1 MDGKLARGYARE
13 GRRHDQRHQELLV
26 LVNSVVDERAGLEIE
41 VRRKIS
47 SRRLKLLAETV
58 ESLRHNLVFLR
69 LGQAMP
75 GWGSSTK
82 VQISGSFVPQVVRFE
97 GRLEKASRYRLEV
110 KILSR
115 RSYDRRQEEKIF
127 FIREHAFK
135 RYIERSNAKY
145 DDLFG
150 DLWPAVL
157 LPTLMKMI
165 GASVSQQ
172 IALPV
177 KDGMFLGTYSGACRD
192 GMSVVDRKGHV
203 RGRPI
208 DDVRLNMADEPA
220 IWVHTYISFDE
231 MSDQQAA
238 LWLALTRFLN
248 EHAEA
253 MIDWHALGPLT
264 HAFKDDPLEV
274 WPNIACPDDVLRK
287 FRRIYAGAVWR
298 RTLGS
303 HQHHPSAVPSS
314 SWVTRPG
321 RVSLPTTFWEITL
334 PPIWSRK
341 TLPRPTPVAGM
352 KGVYAPR

>member
-1 MDGKLARGYARE
+1 MDAKLARGYARE
-13 GRRHDQRHQELLV
+13 GRRIDQRDQERLALG
-26 LVNSVVDERAGLEIE
+26 NSVVEELAGLEIE
-41 VRRKIS
+41 VRGKIS
-47 SRRLKLLAETV
+47 SRRLKRLAETV
-58 ESLRHNLVFLR
+58 ENLRHNLVFLR
-69 LGQAMP
+69 LGQAMA

-115 RSYDRRQEEKIF
+115 RSYDRREEEKTF

-145 DDLFG
+145 DDLFR

-165 GASVSQQ
+165 GASVNQQ
-172 IALPV
+172 VALPV
-177 KDGMFLGTYSGACRD
+177 KDGLFLGTYSGACRD
-192 GMSVVDRKGHV
+192 GMTVVNRKGHV
-203 RGRPI
+203 RGRPVN
-208 DDVRLNMADEPA
+208 DVKLYMPDEPA
-220 IWVHTYISFDE
+220 TWVNTYISFDE

-238 LWLALTRFLN
+238 LWLALTRFLS

-264 HAFKDDPLEV
+264 HAFNDDPLKI

-287 FRRIYAGAVWR
+287 FRRIYAGNVWR
-298 RTLGS
+298 RALGR
-303 HQHHPSAVPSS
+303 QHHQSCDSPSS
-314 SWVTRPG
+314 IWLPRPG
-321 RVSLPTTFWEITL
+321 RVSLPTTFWEIAL
-334 PPIWSRK
+334 PPIWSRR
-341 TLPRPTPVAGM
+341 TPPRPIPLAGM
-352 KGVYAPR
+352 KGGHAPS